1 MTWLVDLNTNQSLP
15 LGGVGG
21 SGAGGAALIA
31 PAPVAQDPVG
41 KMRVSQPQ
49 SLIDTDFEYG
59 QQPTKWESIGLS
71 NNRQSLYYIPQAP
84 SAVTAVT
91 GNGTRTVVVSM
102 NPTTGF
108 VVGTPIFVQNSN
120 DPNANG
126 WYYVQAVSTNVSVT
140 YTAAGNVAVGNQFNT
155 ERTYVYPGY
164 IYSQC
169 GVAITP
175 TNAYTNVGT
184 TVTVATNS
192 AHGLSAGSLIY
203 VQNVTSTQMAS
214 TNGWISGTTMSLNA
228 VPSGGLNLRSGSTYN
243 VTGAGVTAGTVIT
256 ATNTT
261 THTGQIAATTLSVTA
276 GTAPVLGQQLSGTGV
291 TAGTYVTA
299 VNSAAFTGSITGT
312 ALTYTAG
319 TIPTIGMVV
328 TGAGVSAGT
337 IITSGTSPNFVVS
350 VSQTVG
356 SIAMTG
362 TSYTVSASQTTAS
375 TTITT
380 YNYTVSASQT
390 VGSIGAPVALSSAS
404 TNVVD
409 TPNGAWVVATTPT
422 ANTLTFVTVNTPFGT
437 LSNASGQVSLFSRTS
452 GSVESRPFDGGVA
465 FTAGSS
471 QPNSQMI
478 RQTRRYFRY
487 QSGKAIQFSTGTT
500 LCPPLFVSDISASG
514 FTATVTTRY
523 AHNLAP
529 GAVIKVSGADQASY
543 NGTFTVATTPTATTF
558 TYTMFSVPAVTP
570 AQGFPIRVSPTNWYG
585 SSNRVG
591 FFDQQNGLFFEYD
604 GQMLYAVWRNSVLQM
619 EGVVDAT
626 IGSAVITGTATK
638 FSRQL
643 NPGDFV
649 VIRGQSYRVL
659 SISSDT
665 SMLVSPEYRGTTVVG
680 TVISK
685 TTEVRVP
692 RTQWDDPLDGTGVS
706 GYTLDLTR
714 MQMLY
719 VEYSWYGAGFA
730 RFGMRTTNGNIAY
743 VYQFTN
749 NNIQYE
755 AYMRSG
761 NLPAHYESNGISGYT
776 KLTSTLGT
784 GGVGTVINVA
794 STEGFAPS
802 GVIRV
807 STPGGNGVIEHIA
820 YSSKTATTFT
830 VAARAQTGG
839 AAGPQTF
846 TYSATAPILVEFASP
861 DTLASLSHWGSS
873 TIMDGR
879 YDDDKSLVFNYGM
892 TTPITTTATTPRV
905 LLALRVAPSV
915 DNNTIGVLGAREII
929 NRMQLTLNSIGFY
942 TTGTGYLINLVLNG
956 FASGAFSGGF
966 VAPVQQ
972 AGGITSSLA
981 QVALNT
987 NAVTVTGG
995 ESVFAGYTNPTGVT
1009 TMDLSPVRD
1018 LGNSILGGGPNNTV
1032 PTTQSG
1038 FYPDGPDILYVVA
1051 IPLSAT
1057 SSTILTRINWKEA
1070 QA

>member
-15 LGGVGG
+15 LGGIGG
-21 SGAGGAALIA
+21 SGAGGAAIIA
-31 PAPVAQDPVG
+31 PAPIAQDPVG
-41 KMRVSQPQ
+41 KMRVSEPQ

-84 SAVTAVT
+84 RTVTAVT
-91 GNGTRTVVVSM
+91 GAGTRVVVVSM
-102 NPTTGF
+102 ADTSGF
-108 VVGTPIFVQNSN
+108 VVGSPIFVQNAL

-140 YTAAGNVAVGNQFNT
+140 YTAAGNVAAGNQFSAD
-155 ERTYVYPGY
+155 RTYVYLGY
-164 IYSQC
+164 LYSQC
-169 GVAITP
+169 GVNLSSTAAFT
-175 TNAYTNVGT
+175 YVGT
-184 TVTVATNS
+184 TTTVTTAS
-192 AHGLSAGSLIY
+192 AHGLSAGSQIY
-203 VQNVTSTQMAS
+203 VTGVLSTSMSGQL
-214 TNGWISGTTMSLNA
+214 GWISGTTMSLNA
-228 VPSGGLNLRSGSTYN
+228 VPSGGLALRTGY
-243 VTGAGVTAGTVIT
+243 VIGGAGVTGGTTLT
-256 ATNTT
+256 AVNNT
-261 THTGQIAATTLSVTA
+261 THTGQISGTTLSVTA

-291 TAGTYVTA
+291 TAGTYITA
-299 VNSAAFTGSITGT
+299 VNSAAFTGDIAGT
-312 ALTYTAG
+312 TLTYTAG
-319 TIPTIGMVV
+319 TIPTIGMVI
-328 TGAGVSAGT
+328 TGAGVAAGT
-337 IITSGTSPNFVVS
+337 IITGGTSPTFTVNN
-350 VSQTVG
+350 SQTVT
-356 SIAMTG
+356 STSLTG
-362 TSYTVSASQTTAS
+362 TSYTVSASQTVAS

-380 YNYTVSASQT
+380 TNYTVSASQT
-390 VGSIGAPVALSSAS
+390 VGTIGAPVALFATS
-404 TNVVD
+404 TLVAD
-409 TPNGAWVVATTPT
+409 APNGAWVVATTPT
-422 ANTLTFVTVNTPFGT
+422 ANTLTFTTVNTPFGT
-437 LSNASGQVSLFSRTS
+437 MSNTAGQVNLFARTS

-487 QSGKAIQFSTGTT
+487 QSGKGIQFSTGTS
-500 LCPPLFVSDISASG
+500 LCPPLFVTDITASG
-514 FTATVTTRY
+514 TTATITTRY
-523 AHNLAP
+523 AHNIAP
-529 GAVIKVSGADQASY
+529 GAVIKVSGADQAPY
-543 NGTFTVATTPTATTF
+543 NGTFTVATVPSATTL
-558 TYTMFSVPAVTP
+558 TYTMFSTPASSP
-570 AQGFPIRVSPTNWYG
+570 AQGFPLRVSPISWYG

-604 GQMLYAVWRNSVLQM
+604 GQMLYAVWRNSILQL
-619 EGVVDAT
+619 EGTITAT
-626 IGSAVITGTATK
+626 LGSGAITGVGTK

-643 NPGDFV
+643 SVGDFI

-659 SISSDT
+659 SIASDT
-665 SMLVSPEYRGTTVVG
+665 SLFISPEYRGTTTTGAIV
-680 TVISK
+680 SK
-685 TTEVRVP
+685 TIDTRVP

-706 GYTLDLTR
+706 GYNLDLTR

-719 VEYSWYGAGFA
+719 IDYSWYGAGYA

-761 NLPAHYESNGISGYT
+761 NLPAHYESNGIGSYT
-776 KLTSTLGT
+776 TLTSTLGT

-802 GVIRV
+802 GVVRI
-807 STPGGNGVIEHIA
+807 SAPGGTGVVEHIS
-820 YSSKTATTFT
+820 YSSKTATTLT
-830 VAARAQTGG
+830 VAARAQVGG
-839 AAGPQTF
+839 QVTAQTF
-846 TYSATAPILVEFASP
+846 TFSPTAPVLVEFFSP

-879 YDDDKSLVFNYGM
+879 YDDDKSLVFNFGM
-892 TTPITTTATTPRV
+892 TSPITTTATTPRV
-905 LLALRVAPSV
+905 LMALRLAPSV

-929 NRMQLTLNSIGFY
+929 NRMQLTLDSIGFY
-942 TTGTGYLINLVLNG
+942 TTGTGYLVNLVLNG
-956 FASGAFSGGF
+956 FASGAFSGAF

-972 AGGITSSLA
+972 TGGITSSLA

-987 NAVTVTGG
+987 NAITVTGG
-995 ESVFAGYTNPTGVT
+995 ESVYSGYTNPTGVT
-1009 TMDLSPVRD
+1009 TFDLAPVRD

-1032 PTTQSG
+1032 PTSQSG

-1057 SSTILTRINWKEA
+1057 SSTIQARINWKEA